1 MYNLIHFKI
10 IIHIN
15 EDMSNI
21 FDATPYSVVT
31 VSRQQHIL
39 SCHRSNGGE
48 ARWRT
53 FKTVTGFAYRRT
65 PMDEKEL

>member
-1 MYNLIHFKI
+1 MYNLIYFKI

-31 VSRQQHIL
+31 VIRQQHIL
-39 SCHRSNGGE
+39 SCRRSNGGE
-48 ARWRT
+48 ARW
-53 FKTVTGFAYRRT
+53 
-65 PMDEKEL
+65 